1 MAGGPASPAD
11 ASSRAAVGAG
21 VLCYLIWGFAP
32 LFFQA
37 MGRLGADSWEILA
50 HRAVWGTLAA
60 WVFVVLA
67 RQGAQVAAVLRSPR
81 LLGMLALSALLI
93 GANWAL
99 YVWGVNAGRVLES
112 SLGYYLTP
120 LLNMAAGALIF
131 RERFDVLG
139 LGAIVLAGIGV
150 ALQGLALGHFP
161 WMAVVLA
168 LTFGAYG
175 IVRKQVQADAQ
186 TGLFVECLFLAVPG
200 GLWMAHLALTGQGHV
215 DDSPAAAA
223 WLLAAGPITA
233 IPLVLFS
240 WAARRMPL
248 SAMGFLQ
255 FIGPT
260 IGFSIGLAQGE
271 PFTALRGVSFA
282 FIWAGAATY
291 IYGLWRRTRRLG
303 A

>member
-1 MAGGPASPAD
+1 VAGGAAPSDETA
-11 ASSRAAVGAG
+11 SRAALGAG

-67 RQGAQVAAVLRSPR
+67 RQGNQVAAVLRSPR
-81 LLGMLALSALLI
+81 RLGMLALSALLI

-120 LLNMAAGALIF
+120 LLNMAAGVLIF

-150 ALQGLALGHFP
+150 ALQGLALGH
-161 WMAVVLA
+161 AVGVGLCA
-168 LTFGAYG
+168 ILIKVVA
-175 IVRKQVQADAQ
+175 QVDH
-186 TGLFVECLFLAVPG
+186 GVEPN
-200 GLWMAHLALTGQGHV
+200 T
-215 DDSPAAAA
+215 
-223 WLLAAGPITA
+223 I
-233 IPLVLFS
+233 
-240 WAARRMPL
+240 AARRHADAANGQSGMDEDRR
-248 SAMGFLQ
+248 AAG
-255 FIGPT
+255 GR
-260 IGFSIGLAQGE
+260 GQGR
-271 PFTALRGVSFA
+271 PVGSRLD
-282 FIWAGAATY
+282 
-291 IYGLWRRTRRLG
+291 RRLDHRRLAEWRTG
-303 A
+303 GDLGETLSHPPHPEPRHRGG

>member
-1 MAGGPASPAD
+1 MAGGAAPSDEAA
-11 ASSRAAVGAG
+11 SRAALGAG

-37 MGRLGADSWEILA
+37 VGRLGADSWEILA
-50 HRAVWGTLAA
+50 HRAVWGALTAG
-60 WVFVVLA
+60 VFVLAA
-67 RQGAQVAAVLRSPR
+67 RQGPQVLQVVRSPR
-81 LLGMLALSALLI
+81 RLAFLALSALLI

-120 LLNMAAGALIF
+120 LLNMVAGVLVF
-131 RERFDVLG
+131 RERFDRVG
-139 LGAIVLAGIGV
+139 LAAIVLAGIGV

-161 WMAVVLA
+161 WVALILA

-175 IVRKQVQADAQ
+175 VVRKQIAADAQ
-186 TGLFVECLFLAVPG
+186 TGLFIESLFLAVPG
-200 GLWMAHLALTGQGHV
+200 LAWMILLGVRGQGHL
-215 DDSPAAAA
+215 DDSPVAAA
-223 WLLAAGPITA
+223 WLLAAGPFTA
-233 IPLVLFS
+233 IPLVLFA

-260 IGFSIGLAQGE
+260 IGFGIGLAQGE

-291 IYGLWRRTRRLG
+291 IFGLWRRTRNL
-303 A
+303 AA